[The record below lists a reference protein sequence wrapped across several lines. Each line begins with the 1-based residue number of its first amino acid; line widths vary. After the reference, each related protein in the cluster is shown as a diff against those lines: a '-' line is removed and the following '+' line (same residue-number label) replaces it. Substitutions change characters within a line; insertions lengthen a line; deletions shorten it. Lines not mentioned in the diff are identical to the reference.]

1 MDDAKINYFIEKVI
15 FQLHESFPKPKRGK
29 FRDIILILNHIFN
42 FLIFILVIKEP
53 PYQISESGYAS
64 FDLPI
69 YVYFRNRLEPKSTIL
84 EYDMTIDL
92 TKPITKFQREK
103 LTFQN
108 PSEEFKKKLLKGG
121 GILSVSCIYNCFII
135 TTHFP
140 HLVAIYFCIVDF

>member
-1 MDDAKINYFIEKVI
+1 M
-15 FQLHESFPKPKRGK
+15 
-29 FRDIILILNHIFN
+29 
-42 FLIFILVIKEP
+42 IKEP

>member
-1 MDDAKINYFIEKVI
+1 MIVNEFTIQTVYVRGVDDAKINYFIEKVI
-15 FQLHESFPKPKRGK
+15 FQLHESFPKPKR
-29 FRDIILILNHIFN
+29 
-42 FLIFILVIKEP
+42 VIKEP

-121 GILSVSCIYNCFII
+121 GILSMIN
-135 TTHFP
+135 
-140 HLVAIYFCIVDF
+140 